1 MQVHGRVSL
10 CGLEFAHLRQRL
22 GVEAT
27 RLPTHFFLSRVCGL
41 SLELML
47 GLCCGSPRKFEAPHG
62 IRMMHA
68 GEGPNVIR
76 RAVLSPS
83 IQSVFEVKSHIACS
97 VSNPR
102 AEFLVSKAVLKI
114 GACVMPR
121 GDHPPYFFPT
131 CIYVDH
137 WSIRTVLQI
146 IKSRA
151 CASAGSVSSLWMF
164 CPPLNMHVICGG

>member
-76 RAVLSPS
+76 RAVLSQS
-83 IQSVFEVKSHIACS
+83 IQSVFEVNVAYCLLHLKPSRRVSGEQSRLEDRCVCHAAWRPPTVFFSHVYLCRS
-97 VSNPR
+97 LEHSNSSP
-102 AEFLVSKAVLKI
+102 
-114 GACVMPR
+114 
-121 GDHPPYFFPT
+121 DHQKPGV
-131 CIYVDH
+131 C
-137 WSIRTVLQI
+137 
-146 IKSRA
+146 
-151 CASAGSVSSLWMF
+151 
-164 CPPLNMHVICGG
+164 